1 MKKRRRKSNL
11 LLSFK
16 MKMRMKIVMMLS
28 LRNFMVLAKI
38 VVQEMQRKMKM
49 ILKRVRLPRRKEER
63 NLNQKKPLLL
73 KRSKLLL
80 LDLKVKKRCLSQK
93 W

>member
-49 ILKRVRLPRRKEER
+49 ILKRNRLPRRKEER